1 MVEMNNEASE
11 IEIPSS
17 NELNNE
23 IIKEEVSVQFHL
35 YIIIFSI
42 IYYISWIIPGFVFLL
57 YFFFPFRIYF
67 LENLSFISIFTDFK
81 SLISLLFMP
90 LVIIMCYLLH
100 LFLIGLI
107 TRLLW
112 RITERTSPSKSGII
126 PRNVKSRT
134 ANYYHIRSFMIKY
147 GKNTFN
153 KGIFPWLSNWFFNF
167 VGSNKIGKGT
177 TFEESVGMDKFI
189 EIGDNCY
196 IGVNSTLAS
205 HLIQGIFGNISYFK
219 IKVGNNVTS
228 AALGNV
234 GPGSEIFEDSYL
246 LPLASTPKHSV
257 LKGNKNFYFGMPMRR
272 IFRRKI
278 MEYLKVKPEDLERN
292 ANIEGYKDK
301 KLLKQLKEKESRL
314 EKTDEVPINKQFLND
329 LKEEKIDINSLSKED
344 LAIDFTTSSA
354 ISRVNVKFLLV
365 YIPIFWVSG
374 LIITILWYWYS
385 EDIID
390 GNSIKFH
397 LPFFLFFPVILFGLL
412 YIFIIACILFSKL
425 LLILVNLIH
434 RPKEGIFKAQ
444 IGDTDFEFWQL
455 RTQIKKI
462 SLWFLRNS
470 PFPWTD
476 VIAFQQLGV
485 DMDFSSHLADTWCDP
500 EFIKLGRKVMIGQ
513 GATIMS
519 SMVVGK
525 YLLIK
530 GVFFDDYVMVGGQTS
545 IAPGTIIKRESV
557 IGAISSTTYDQVL
570 KPAWIYLGIPA
581 RELKENKYA
590 EERRD
595 ILMKRQVDEAK
606 KFEVSHEVN
615 IDEDKKDL
623 IKIKEK
629 EE

>member
-1 MVEMNNEASE
+1 MVEMNNEDSE
-11 IEIPSS
+11 IEPSDS
-17 NELNNE
+17 DESNNE
-23 IIKEEVSVQFHL
+23 IIKEDVSLQFHL
-35 YIIIFSI
+35 YIIIFFI
-42 IYYISWIIPGFVFLL
+42 IYYISWVIPGFVFWI

-67 LENLSFISIFTDFK
+67 LENLGFISIFTNFK

-90 LVIIMCYLLH
+90 LVIILCYLLH

-107 TRLLW
+107 TRLIW
-112 RITERTSPSKSGII
+112 KITERISPSKSGII
-126 PRNVKSRT
+126 PRNIRSRA

-153 KGIFPWLSNWFFNF
+153 KGIFPWLSNWFYNF

-177 TFEESVGMDKFI
+177 TFEESVGMEKFI
-189 EIGDNCY
+189 DIGENCY
-196 IGVNSTLAS
+196 IGVNTTLAS

-234 GPGSEIFEDSYL
+234 GPGSEVFEDTYL
-246 LPLASTPKHSV
+246 LPLASTPKHSI
-257 LKGNKNFYFGMPMRR
+257 LKGGKNFYFGMPMRR
-272 IFRRKI
+272 IFRKKI
-278 MEYLKVKPEDLERN
+278 MEYLSVKPEDLEKN

-301 KLLKQLKEKESRL
+301 KLLKQLKEKKSIV
-314 EKTDEVPINKQFLND
+314 EKTDEIPNNTQMLD
-329 LKEEKIDINSLSKED
+329 ALQEEKIDIYSLSKED

-365 YIPIFWVSG
+365 YIPIFWISG
-374 LIITILWYWYS
+374 LIITVLWYWYS
-385 EDIID
+385 EDIIN
-390 GNSIKFH
+390 GYSIRFH

-425 LLILVNLIH
+425 FLILVNLIH
-434 RPKEGIFKAQ
+434 RPKEGVFKAK
-444 IGDTDFEFWQL
+444 IGDTDFEFWML

-462 SLWFLRNS
+462 SLWLFRNS
-470 PFPWTD
+470 PLPWTD
-476 VIAFQQLGV
+476 ALAFKQLGV
-485 DMDFSSHLADTWCDP
+485 NMDFSSHLADTWCDS

-519 SMVVGK
+519 SMVIGK

-530 GVFFDDYVMVGGQTS
+530 NVFFDDYVMVGGQTS
-545 IAPGTIIKRESV
+545 IAPGTVIEKESV
-557 IGAISSTTYDQVL
+557 IGAISSTTYNQVL
-570 KPAWIYLGIPA
+570 KPGWIYFGIPA

-595 ILMKRQVDEAK
+595 ILIKRQVDEAK

-623 IKIKEK
+623 IKTKEN

>member
-1 MVEMNNEASE
+1 MVEMNNEDSE
-11 IEIPSS
+11 IEHPSS

-23 IIKEEVSVQFHL
+23 VIKEEVSVQFHL
-35 YIIIFSI
+35 YIIIFFI
-42 IYYISWIIPGFVFLL
+42 IYYISWVIPGFVFLL

-81 SLISLLFMP
+81 SLMSLLFMP

-107 TRLLW
+107 TRLIW

-134 ANYYHIRSFMIKY
+134 ANYYHIRGFMIKY

-189 EIGDNCY
+189 DIGENCY
-196 IGVNSTLAS
+196 IGVNTTLAS
-205 HLIQGIFGNISYFK
+205 HFVEGIFGNISYFE

-228 AALGNV
+228 AAFANIA
-234 GPGSEIFEDSYL
+234 PGCEIFEDSYL

-257 LKGNKNFYFGMPMRR
+257 LKGGKHFYFGMPMRR

-278 MEYLKVKPEDLERN
+278 MEYLSIKPEDLEKN

-314 EKTDEVPINKQFLND
+314 EQTDEVPNNTQLLDD
-329 LKEEKIDINSLSKED
+329 LQEEKVDIDSLSKED

-365 YIPIFWVSG
+365 YIPIFWISG

-385 EDIID
+385 GDIID
-390 GNSIKFH
+390 GNSIRFH

-434 RPKEGIFKAQ
+434 RPKEGVFKAL
-444 IGDTDFEFWQL
+444 IGDTDFEFWML

-485 DMDFSSHLADTWCDP
+485 DMDFSSHLADTWCDS
-500 EFIKLGRKVMIGQ
+500 EFIKLGRKVLIGQ
-513 GATIMS
+513 GTSIMS

-570 KPAWIYLGIPA
+570 KPGWIYFGIPA

-590 EERRD
+590 ESKRE
-595 ILMKRQVDEAK
+595 ILMKRDVDEAK

-623 IKIKEK
+623 IKTK
-629 EE
+629 EEEE

>member
-1 MVEMNNEASE
+1 MVKMSKEEKE
-11 IEIPSS
+11 TEPSDS
-17 NELNNE
+17 DESNNE
-23 IIKEEVSVQFHL
+23 IIKEEQSLQFHL
-35 YIIIFSI
+35 YIIIFFI
-42 IYYISWIIPGFVFLL
+42 IYYISWVIPGFVFWL

-67 LENLSFISIFTDFK
+67 LENLGFISIFTDFQ
-81 SLISLLFMP
+81 SLIILLFMP
-90 LVIIMCYLLH
+90 LVIIGCYLIH

-107 TRLLW
+107 TRLIW
-112 RITERTSPSKSGII
+112 RITERISPSKSGII
-126 PRNVKSRT
+126 PRNIRSRT

-189 EIGDNCY
+189 DIGENCY
-196 IGVNSTLAS
+196 IGVNTTLAS
-205 HLIQGIFGNISYFK
+205 HFVEGIFGNISYFE

-228 AALGNV
+228 AAFANIA
-234 GPGSEIFEDSYL
+234 PGCEIFDDSYL
-246 LPLASTPKHSV
+246 LPLASTPKHSI
-257 LKGNKNFYFGMPMRR
+257 LKGGKHFYYGMPMRR

-278 MEYLKVKPEDLERN
+278 MKYLSVKPEDLEKN

-301 KLLKQLKEKESRL
+301 KLLKQLKEKESIL
-314 EKTDEVPINKQFLND
+314 EKTDEIPNNTQILDD
-329 LKEEKIDINSLSKED
+329 LQEEKINIDTLTRDD

-365 YIPIFWVSG
+365 YIPIFWISG

-385 EDIID
+385 GDIIS

-397 LPFFLFFPVILFGLL
+397 LPFFLFFPIILFGLL

-434 RPKEGIFKAQ
+434 KPKEGVFIAKM
-444 IGDTDFEFWQL
+444 GDTNFEFWML

-462 SLWFLRNS
+462 SLWLLRNS

-485 DMDFSSHLADTWCDP
+485 DMDFSSHLADTWCDS
-500 EFIKLGRKVMIGQ
+500 EFIKLGRKVLIGQ

-530 GVFFDDYVMVGGQTS
+530 KVFFDDYVMIGGQTS
-545 IAPGTIIKRESV
+545 IAPGTIIKKESV

-570 KPAWIYLGIPA
+570 KPGWIYFGIPA
-581 RELKENKYA
+581 IKLKENKYA

-595 ILMKRQVDEAK
+595 ILIKRQVDEAK
-606 KFEVSHEVN
+606 KFEVLHEVN

-623 IKIKEK
+623 IKTKEK

>member
-1 MVEMNNEASE
+1 MVEMNNEDSE
-11 IEIPSS
+11 IEHPSS

-23 IIKEEVSVQFHL
+23 VIKEEVSVQFHL
-35 YIIIFSI
+35 YIIIFFI
-42 IYYISWIIPGFVFLL
+42 IYYISWVIPGFVFLL

-90 LVIIMCYLLH
+90 LVLIMCYLIH

-107 TRLLW
+107 TRIIW
-112 RITERTSPSKSGII
+112 RITERTSPSISGII

-134 ANYYHIRSFMIKY
+134 ANYYHIRAFMIKY

-189 EIGDNCY
+189 ECGENCY
-196 IGVNSTLAS
+196 IGVNTTLAS
-205 HLIQGIFGNISYFK
+205 HFVEGIFGNISYFK

-228 AALGNV
+228 AAFANIA
-234 GPGSEIFEDSYL
+234 PGCEIFDDSYL

-257 LKGNKNFYFGMPMRR
+257 LKGGKHFYYGMPMRR

-278 MEYLKVKPEDLERN
+278 MEYLDVKPKDLEKN
-292 ANIEGYKDK
+292 ANIEEYKDK
-301 KLLKQLKEKESRL
+301 KLLNQLKEKERRL
-314 EKTDEVPINKQFLND
+314 EKTDKVPNNTQLLDD
-329 LKEEKIDINSLSKED
+329 LQEEKIDINSLSKED

-365 YIPIFWVSG
+365 YIPIFWISG
-374 LIITILWYWYS
+374 LLITILWYWYS
-385 EDIID
+385 GDIID
-390 GNSIKFH
+390 GNSIRFH

-412 YIFIIACILFSKL
+412 YIFIVACILFSKL

-434 RPKEGIFKAQ
+434 KPKEGVFKAQ
-444 IGDTDFEFWQL
+444 IGSTDFEFWQL

-470 PFPWTD
+470 PFPWVD

-485 DMDFSSHLADTWCDP
+485 DMDFSSHLADTWCDS
-500 EFIKLGRKVMIGQ
+500 EFIKLGRKVLIGQ

-530 GVFFDDYVMVGGQTS
+530 GVLFDDYVMVGGQTS
-545 IAPGTIIKRESV
+545 IAPGTIIKKESV

-570 KPAWIYLGIPA
+570 KPGWIYFGIPA
-581 RELKENKYA
+581 IELKENKYA
-590 EERRD
+590 ESKRE
-595 ILMKRQVDEAK
+595 ILMKRDVDEAK

-623 IKIKEK
+623 IKTKD
-629 EE
+629 EEE